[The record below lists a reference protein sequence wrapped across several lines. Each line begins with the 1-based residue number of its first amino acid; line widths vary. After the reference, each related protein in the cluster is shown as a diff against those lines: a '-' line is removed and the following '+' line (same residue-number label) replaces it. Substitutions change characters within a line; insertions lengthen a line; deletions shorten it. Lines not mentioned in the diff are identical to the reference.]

1 MKRFKAEQTQ
11 KSCEFVDNCVDLS
24 KHVVLG
30 GGAILSLL
38 HKGFEGIVI
47 LRINTLKNTFNY

>member
-30 GGAILSLL
+30 GGAI
-38 HKGFEGIVI
+38 
-47 LRINTLKNTFNY
+47 